1 MENTI
6 PIYHIRTINAYIK
19 HWRPITVSQTEHGN
33 WLIADDDMEVAALV
47 VVRYML
53 RKNIKFVWGIRLLS
67 VGNNH
72 TLFKEAGNE
81 IDDPIDDPK

>member
-1 MENTI
+1 MDNTFSI
-6 PIYHIRTINAYIK
+6 LHIRAINAYIK
-19 HWRPITVSQTEHGN
+19 KGRTITVGQTEHGN

-67 VGNNH
+67 IGNNH
-72 TLFKEAGNE
+72 TLYMGADRET
-81 IDDPIDDPK
+81 DDPK